1 MKIYDVIFDLLT
13 EYPEL
18 RNSDKKLLW
27 SVWHRKGL
35 ITGIASNYAIT
46 REGFYK
52 APSSESVTRA
62 RRKVQELHPELGAT
76 SEKVKSLRRQ
86 KENTKG
92 TFIFRQE

>member
-1 MKIYDVIFDLLT
+1 MKMYDVVLNILT

-27 SVWHRKGL
+27 AVWHSKGL
-35 ITGIASNYAIT
+35 ISGLPNSIT
-46 REGFYK
+46 RDCFYS

-62 RRKVQELHPELGAT
+62 RRKVQELHPDLGAT

-86 KENTKG
+86 KENAKG